1 MFNNVGRCAHIWP
14 IIGCKGNVCMAGSQT
29 NGRAVATMYGFA
41 LYTLSERFMLRR
53 FAIVLR
59 MSVRRFK
66 GLNSS
71 DWAWISR
78 LSEWLIGEAHF
89 RRIFETEERQRLPD
103 RRQMLPRK
111 WKVIGLC
118 RVSLSF
124 ASRALGTAVTGQWTT
139 PLPTTCC
146 HKLPPHCKTIV
157 LYRQRL
163 YFAGRKK
170 NKQ

>member
-1 MFNNVGRCAHIWP
+1 
-14 IIGCKGNVCMAGSQT
+14 MASGQT

-41 LYTLSERFMLRR
+41 LYASSGRFMLRR
-53 FAIVLR
+53 FAIVSR
-59 MSVRRFK
+59 MSVLRFK
-66 GLNSS
+66 GLNSL

-78 LSEWLIGEAHF
+78 LSKWLIGEAHL

-103 RRQMLPRK
+103 RRQRLPDRRQMLPRR

-124 ASRALGTAVTGQWTT
+124 ASRTLGTAVTGQWIT
-139 PLPTTCC
+139 PLPATCC

-157 LYRQRL
+157 LYRQRI
-163 YFAGRKK
+163 YFAGKKK

>member
-1 MFNNVGRCAHIWP
+1 
-14 IIGCKGNVCMAGSQT
+14 MAGCQT
-29 NGRAVATMYGFA
+29 NGRAMATMYGFA
-41 LYTLSERFMLRR
+41 FYALPGRFMMRR
-53 FAIVLR
+53 SAIVLR
-59 MSVRRFK
+59 MSVLRFK
-66 GLNSS
+66 GLNSP

-78 LSEWLIGEAHF
+78 LSKWLIGEAHF

-124 ASRALGTAVTGQWTT
+124 ASRTLGTAIMGQWIT
-139 PLPTTCC
+139 PLPATCC
-146 HKLPPHCKTIV
+146 HKLPPHGKTIV

-163 YFAGRKK
+163 YFAGETDY
-170 NKQ
+170 

>member
-1 MFNNVGRCAHIWP
+1 
-14 IIGCKGNVCMAGSQT
+14 MAGSQT

-41 LYTLSERFMLRR
+41 LYASPGRFMLRR

-59 MSVRRFK
+59 MSVLRFK
-66 GLNSS
+66 GLNSP

-78 LSEWLIGEAHF
+78 LSEWLIGEAHL

-103 RRQMLPRK
+103 RRQMLPRRRE
-111 WKVIGLC
+111 VIGLC

-124 ASRALGTAVTGQWTT
+124 ASRTLGTAVMGQWIT
-139 PLPTTCC
+139 PLPATCC
-146 HKLPPHCKTIV
+146 HKLPPHCITIV

-163 YFAGRKK
+163 YFAGKKK
-170 NKQ
+170 NEQ

>member
-1 MFNNVGRCAHIWP
+1 
-14 IIGCKGNVCMAGSQT
+14 MAGSQT

-124 ASRALGTAVTGQWTT
+124 ASRALGTAVTGQWIT
-139 PLPTTCC
+139 PLPATCC